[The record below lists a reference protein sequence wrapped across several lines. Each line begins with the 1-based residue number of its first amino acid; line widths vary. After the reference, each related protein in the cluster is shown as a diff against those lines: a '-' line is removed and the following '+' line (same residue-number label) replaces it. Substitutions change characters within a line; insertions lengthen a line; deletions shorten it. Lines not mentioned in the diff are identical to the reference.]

1 MLSGG
6 EDNHDTCDVSGRVA
20 QGSGGALMMQRIKF
34 LCFLSAAA
42 AFTGSTQADT
52 PRLRNLAYDSQKK
65 EWVEQTPPLPGTPE
79 GDLFVIRRLN
89 SDERYHAALSAI
101 KDFEKS
107 HGKADA
113 LYPEILLAR
122 AEALIGQE
130 KFEDAHEV
138 LQKFLED
145 YGGMAITVDALRLEF
160 IVAEAYLGGVKRTVW
175 KIFKVSAVDEG
186 HKILDKIIADYPDT
200 KLAELAMKAKADR
213 YFRAGD
219 HDLAETEYSRMLR
232 EYAQSRY
239 QEYALRKAA
248 DSALASFGGV
258 DYDESALVE
267 AQERYDDFRV
277 RFGSAGDR
285 EQVTVILDSIKQARA
300 EKEFQIGQYYE
311 RTDHLSSA
319 VFYYQL
325 VLKEW
330 PGTIAAAKAA
340 SRLELLGAPLP
351 VTDATAPAS
360 QR

>member
-1 MLSGG
+1 MIRRT
-6 EDNHDTCDVSGRVA
+6 TC
-20 QGSGGALMMQRIKF
+20 
-34 LCFLSAAA
+34 LCFLILSAAVSSNLSA
-42 AFTGSTQADT
+42 ET
-52 PRLRNLAYDSQKK
+52 PRLRSLTYDPQKK
-65 EWVEQTPPLPGTPE
+65 HWIEQTPPLAGTPE

-89 SDERYHAALSAI
+89 ADERYHAAHSAI
-101 KDFEKS
+101 KDFEKC
-107 HGKADA
+107 HGKSDA
-113 LYPEILLAR
+113 LYPEVLLAK
-122 AEALIGQE
+122 AEALIGRKE
-130 KFEDAHEV
+130 FEGAHEV

-175 KIFKVSAVDEG
+175 GIFKVSAVDEG
-186 HKILDKIIADYPDT
+186 HKILDKIVADYPDT
-200 KLAELAMKAKADR
+200 KLAELALKAKADR

-219 HDLAETEYSRMLR
+219 HDLAELEYSRMLR

-258 DYDESALVE
+258 EYDESALVE

-285 EQVTVILDSIKQARA
+285 EQVIVILDSIKQMRA
-300 EKEFQIGQYYE
+300 EKDYQIGQYYE

-325 VLKEW
+325 VLTEW
-330 PGTIAAAKAA
+330 PGTIAATKAA
-340 SRLELLGAPLP
+340 SRLELLGAPIP
-351 VTDATAPAS
+351 VADTTAAQP
-360 QR
+360 